1 MSCTGPVKDAL
12 GPTVP
17 SRPSLVSEWN
27 DEEFHKERLVWSF
40 LQASTAICNPG
51 SVYLL
56 FWSFSQNW
64 SSRFSL

>member
-27 DEEFHKERLVWSF
+27 DEEFRKERLVWSF
-40 LQASTAICNPG
+40 LQASTAICNP
-51 SVYLL
+51 
-56 FWSFSQNW
+56 
-64 SSRFSL
+64 